1 MQFKFLFLVSI
12 VQAGLTDIDLRQM
25 LFQLKEKKLG
35 VMLNVSYTDFDFLL
49 FHTKFSSDLT
59 FTF

>member
-12 VQAGLTDIDLRQM
+12 VQAGLTGIDLRQM

-35 VMLNVSYTDFDFLL
+35 VMLNVSYTGFDFLL
-49 FHTKFSSDLT
+49 FHTKFSPDLT
-59 FTF
+59 L